1 VLRRQRLFLPQPQT
15 AQNLLKPFFMPSIP
29 ALSPAV
35 ALSLALQE
43 LGQADQRRTY
53 AAGTTIFATGDP
65 GDGLYVIE
73 SGEVQILATIGTNES
88 RPLATLGPGD
98 FLGEMAVLDS
108 APRSAGARAAKDTVA
123 LYVSREDFLQLLDRR
138 PTLALDLIREFSRRM
153 RALNQKYI
161 DEIVQAEVLATVGR
175 FAGTIVHDFK
185 TPLSTIGLYAEL
197 AAKEK
202 ATPATRAE
210 AADGIARQ
218 ITRLTDMLNEII
230 DVTRPSGRTVEL
242 TSADF
247 AAFAAPLLLE
257 LRAQAEKSDCTLVAD
272 APPARPVRLN
282 APRLSRLFF
291 NLVGNASEAMPKG
304 GPITVRFRVEENA
317 LHTEVHDA
325 GPGIAPEIMERLFQ
339 PFATHGKTKGTGL
352 GLAICRRIAEDHGG
366 RIWARNEPAGGATFG
381 FTLPLA

>member
-1 VLRRQRLFLPQPQT
+1 
-15 AQNLLKPFFMPSIP
+15 MPSIP

-43 LGQADQRRTY
+43 LGQADQRRAY
-53 AAGTTIFATGDP
+53 AAGATIFATGDP

-73 SGEVQILATIGTNES
+73 SGEVQILAAIGTNES

-210 AADGIARQ
+210 AAEGIARQ
-218 ITRLTDMLNEII
+218 ITRLTGMLNEII
-230 DVTRPSGRTVEL
+230 DVTRPSGRPTEL
-242 TSADF
+242 TTEGF
-247 AAFAAPLLLE
+247 AAFATPLLGD
-257 LRAQAEKSDCTLVAD
+257 LRALAEKADSTLVAD
-272 APPARPVRLN
+272 QPPAVSVRLN
-282 APRLSRLFF
+282 APRLARLFF
-291 NLVGNASEAMPKG
+291 NLVGNATEAMPKG
-304 GPITVRFRVEENA
+304 GTVTLRFAVEGGE
-317 LHTEVHDA
+317 LLTEVRDH

-339 PFATHGKTKGTGL
+339 PFATHGKSKGTGL

-366 RIWARNEPAGGATFG
+366 HIRARNEPDGGATFS
-381 FTLPLA
+381 FTLPVV